1 MMDERGCE
9 MQNLDD
15 FVAERRRQR
24 ELNRK
29 RIKKYLYVFL
39 LLAIIVVLVF
49 IKKQLEYK
57 VNFNSV
63 KFDENKVTTVNF
75 VDDVRMF
82 EEVDRIMTG
91 RYYIQADMTGN
102 KKYILDFSNKLAS
115 EGIENYLVTD
125 GKVVRLNIL
134 KSFDTIEDAEKYADK
149 LKEKKLMDN
158 YIIRVR

>member
-1 MMDERGCE
+1 MVDERGCE

-24 ELNRK
+24 ELNKK

-39 LLAIIVVLVF
+39 LLIILVVLVF

-63 KFDENKVTTVNF
+63 KFDENKVTVVNF
-75 VDDVRMF
+75 VDDVRLF

-91 RYYIQADMTGN
+91 RYYIQADITGN
-102 KKYILDFSNKLAS
+102 KKYILDFSNKLAKD
-115 EGIENYLVTD
+115 GIENYLVTD

-134 KSFDTIEDAEKYADK
+134 KSFDTIEDAENMLIS
-149 LKEKKLMDN
+149 LKKKKLWK
-158 YIIRVR
+158 II